1 MKWEMK
7 PYPQKVLK
15 NLINLLKYHLNIS
28 FEVPIPKII
37 LAKSA
42 LEYASLYQFGHPDKK
57 HWLKT
62 ASDVKEINSEASS
75 FYNNADKSIV
85 IRDYTL
91 VDGEEH
97 LIPEYIPIPM
107 DLILHELIHHI
118 QYLTG
123 GTGSWA
129 LFYEGWTEIMINLI
143 TGDYLDKTYRR
154 EVAVS
159 FSLAVALS
167 GSEINAINTI
177 RRYHTH
183 TKKNFYILSLL
194 RKSKLLAGTGLK
206 PKNFLD
212 AVDESLDLLQF
223 EFLQGRMKLYSF
235 SSYRNTLER
244 LRKTLLVNHIEVFPR
259 RNEIYNF

>member
-1 MKWEMK
+1 MK
-7 PYPQKVLK
+7 PYPQRVLK

-235 SSYRNTLER
+235 SSYRNTLEK

>member
-1 MKWEMK
+1 MK
-7 PYPQKVLK
+7 PYPQKTLR
-15 NLINLLKYHLNIS
+15 NLVNLLKYHLNVN

-57 HWLKT
+57 HWLKSAT
-62 ASDVKEINSEASS
+62 DVKEINSEASS

-91 VDGEEH
+91 IDGEEH
-97 LIPEYIPIPM
+97 LIPEYIPIPI
-107 DLILHELIHHI
+107 DIILHELIHHI

-129 LFYEGWTEIMINLI
+129 IFYEGWTEIMINLL
-143 TGDYLDKTYRR
+143 TGDYLDRSYRK
-154 EVAVS
+154 ETAIS
-159 FSLAVALS
+159 FSLAVAFS

-183 TKKNFYILSLL
+183 TKKNFYILGLI
-194 RKSKLLAGTGLK
+194 RKSKILSGTGLK
-206 PKNFLD
+206 PKKFLD
-212 AVDESLDLLQF
+212 TIDETLDLNQF
-223 EFLQGRMKLYSF
+223 DFLTDRMKFYSF
-235 SSYRNTLER
+235 SAYRNAIEK

>member
-1 MKWEMK
+1 MKGEMK

>member
-1 MKWEMK
+1 MK
-7 PYPQKVLK
+7 PYSQKTLK
-15 NLINLLKYHLNIS
+15 NLVNLLKYHLNVN

-62 ASDVKEINSEASS
+62 ATDIKEINSEASS

-85 IRDYTL
+85 IRDYVL
-91 VDGEEH
+91 IDGEEH
-97 LIPEYIPIPM
+97 LIPEYIPIPI
-107 DLILHELIHHI
+107 DIILHELIHHI

-129 LFYEGWTEIMINLI
+129 LFYEGWTEIMINLL

-154 EVAVS
+154 ETTLS

-177 RRYHTH
+177 RRFHTH
-183 TKKNFYILSLL
+183 TKKNSYILGLI
-194 RKSKLLAGTGLK
+194 RKSKLLSGTGLK
-206 PKNFLD
+206 PKKFLD
-212 AVDESLDLLQF
+212 MLDESLEPLELD
-223 EFLQGRMKLYSF
+223 FLHERMKFYSF
-235 SSYRNTLER
+235 SAYRNALEK
-244 LRKTLLVNHIEVFPR
+244 LRKTLLVNHIEIFPK

>member
-1 MKWEMK
+1 MK
-7 PYPQKVLK
+7 PYPQKTLR
-15 NLINLLKYHLNIS
+15 NLINLLKYHLNVN

-62 ASDVKEINSEASS
+62 ASSVKEINSEASS

-85 IRDYTL
+85 IRDYIL

-143 TGDYLDKTYRR
+143 TGDYLDKTYRK
-154 EVAVS
+154 ETAIS
-159 FSLAVALS
+159 FSLAVAFS

-206 PKNFLD
+206 PKKFLD
-212 AVDESLDLLQF
+212 MLDESLDVSQF
-223 EFLQGRMKLYSF
+223 GFIQERIKVYSF
-235 SSYRNTLER
+235 SSYRNAIEK
-244 LRKTLLVNHIEVFPR
+244 LRKTLLVNHVEVFPR

>member
-1 MKWEMK
+1 MK